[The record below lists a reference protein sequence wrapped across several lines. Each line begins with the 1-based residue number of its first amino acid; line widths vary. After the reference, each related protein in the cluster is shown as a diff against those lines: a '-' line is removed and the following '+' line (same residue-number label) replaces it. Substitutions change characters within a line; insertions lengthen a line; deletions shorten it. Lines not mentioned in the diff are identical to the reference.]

1 MIRDPYAFITARFW
15 IKFDRG
21 INTKEG
27 KSRRLKWNIRS
38 ENRTTRDVDL
48 ESFCCRLIWKVC
60 FLAKIHRIQISNY
73 LCAKSVYK
81 HLLRE
86 KQYSS
91 ATHDGRNAI
100 LIRIR
105 NHEKRDHEIFELV
118 FCKRVDGR
126 EAKTRKFNSQR
137 KSHFP
142 FPRRTGKLARVV
154 RVAARKFSCKSK

>member
-1 MIRDPYAFITARFW
+1 MTEALILKKERVDVWSEILHVTIWKSNNTRRW
-15 IKFDRG
+15 SRKFLLSF
-21 INTKEG
+21 N
-27 KSRRLKWNIRS
+27 
-38 ENRTTRDVDL
+38 L
-48 ESFCCRLIWKVC
+48 ESLFPRKNTSNSN
-60 FLAKIHRIQISNY
+60 SNY

>member
-1 MIRDPYAFITARFW
+1 MKYTIWKSNNTRRW
-15 IKFDRG
+15 SRKFLLSF
-21 INTKEG
+21 N
-27 KSRRLKWNIRS
+27 
-38 ENRTTRDVDL
+38 L
-48 ESFCCRLIWKVC
+48 ESLFPRKNTSNSN
-60 FLAKIHRIQISNY
+60 SNY